1 MTRCART
8 ANGATRREWSRQL
21 PGTPRPPSTRAA
33 TPTPPNDAL
42 WGESRHDH
50 PDAPARR
57 RGHPWPLEHASAV
70 PTIAGHGAQRAV
82 HNPAAEAHAT
92 STRRSD
98 DQKPCSGRNLDRE
111 SPPIIHG
118 APVFDT
124 RGPSRPLFLEPL
136 ARATGAAPRRSSLRG
151 SRRPLAWPDRARTG
165 GASLPSPGRRRRR
178 RHSRHCQL
186 DPMRARRVVHRAA
199 AASVKLGVT
208 AFVLPAQGV
217 GLGCQVP
224 LAFADKRL
232 SEVFRRPGSRNQGM
246 GGGPDDEKRPN
257 GFPRVP
263 ARDGGVL
270 GVGTS
275 WRRWAIWCCPGAR
288 GLGYVSF
295 AGQRGLR
302 HGRHAFPGADAGELL
317 Q

>member
-42 WGESRHDH
+42 RGESRHDH

-118 APVFDT
+118 AP
-124 RGPSRPLFLEPL
+124 SL
-136 ARATGAAPRRSSLRG
+136 AAPRCPSKQG
-151 SRRPLAWPDRARTG
+151 SRSAPLGRFRSGIAWAVPASRPSGPYPTGTPRGRRGQERRLEREPRTG
-165 GASLPSPGRRRRR
+165 MQPT
-178 RHSRHCQL
+178 
-186 DPMRARRVVHRAA
+186 
-199 AASVKLGVT
+199 SVCVQQAT
-208 AFVLPAQGV
+208 P
-217 GLGCQVP
+217 
-224 LAFADKRL
+224 
-232 SEVFRRPGSRNQGM
+232 
-246 GGGPDDEKRPN
+246 
-257 GFPRVP
+257 
-263 ARDGGVL
+263 
-270 GVGTS
+270 
-275 WRRWAIWCCPGAR
+275 
-288 GLGYVSF
+288 
-295 AGQRGLR
+295 
-302 HGRHAFPGADAGELL
+302 
-317 Q
+317 

>member
-118 APVFDT
+118 APQNHAHA
-124 RGPSRPLFLEPL
+124 RGKRRLRQRRPPL
-136 ARATGAAPRRSSLRG
+136 ALPAGRVAQLMPRPRPHRPGGARRPPADAATTQRRSN
-151 SRRPLAWPDRARTG
+151 
-165 GASLPSPGRRRRR
+165 PSQQRSSQR
-178 RHSRHCQL
+178 S
-186 DPMRARRVVHRAA
+186 
-199 AASVKLGVT
+199 
-208 AFVLPAQGV
+208 
-217 GLGCQVP
+217 
-224 LAFADKRL
+224 
-232 SEVFRRPGSRNQGM
+232 
-246 GGGPDDEKRPN
+246 
-257 GFPRVP
+257 VP
-263 ARDGGVL
+263 AHERH
-270 GVGTS
+270 TS
-275 WRRWAIWCCPGAR
+275 
-288 GLGYVSF
+288 
-295 AGQRGLR
+295 
-302 HGRHAFPGADAGELL
+302 
-317 Q
+317 

>member
-118 APVFDT
+118 APYSSSRTAPWIRYAHT
-124 RGPSRPLFLEPL
+124 RLRPGKDYPVRPKPTNLSGVEASTPVPCQRFLM
-136 ARATGAAPRRSSLRG
+136 LRG
-151 SRRPLAWPDRARTG
+151 T
-165 GASLPSPGRRRRR
+165 ASGSPSN
-178 RHSRHCQL
+178 
-186 DPMRARRVVHRAA
+186 
-199 AASVKLGVT
+199 K
-208 AFVLPAQGV
+208 
-217 GLGCQVP
+217 
-224 LAFADKRL
+224 
-232 SEVFRRPGSRNQGM
+232 E
-246 GGGPDDEKRPN
+246 
-257 GFPRVP
+257 PR
-263 ARDGGVL
+263 G
-270 GVGTS
+270 
-275 WRRWAIWCCPGAR
+275 
-288 GLGYVSF
+288 
-295 AGQRGLR
+295 
-302 HGRHAFPGADAGELL
+302 
-317 Q
+317 

>member
-118 APVFDT
+118 APAIGGTHPGRSSCVRNVVT
-124 RGPSRPLFLEPL
+124 PSRSGCAGKPTVRKAQLPGGNRMTKKRMPAAE
-136 ARATGAAPRRSSLRG
+136 RQRETGTRWSPPPG
-151 SRRPLAWPDRARTG
+151 GRPA
-165 GASLPSPGRRRRR
+165 
-178 RHSRHCQL
+178 
-186 DPMRARRVVHRAA
+186 
-199 AASVKLGVT
+199 
-208 AFVLPAQGV
+208 
-217 GLGCQVP
+217 
-224 LAFADKRL
+224 
-232 SEVFRRPGSRNQGM
+232 
-246 GGGPDDEKRPN
+246 
-257 GFPRVP
+257 
-263 ARDGGVL
+263 
-270 GVGTS
+270 
-275 WRRWAIWCCPGAR
+275 
-288 GLGYVSF
+288 
-295 AGQRGLR
+295 
-302 HGRHAFPGADAGELL
+302 
-317 Q
+317 

>member
-92 STRRSD
+92 STLRSD

-118 APVFDT
+118 APKKMSIDHKIPRNGYDDAITILHLPIPVLSGVSLSAPAD
-124 RGPSRPLFLEPL
+124 REPL
-136 ARATGAAPRRSSLRG
+136 HRSVPADPSPARVRIPHACSAVTERLTSSISWSSGPRTPRRST
-151 SRRPLAWPDRARTG
+151 RP
-165 GASLPSPGRRRRR
+165 
-178 RHSRHCQL
+178 RHA
-186 DPMRARRVVHRAA
+186 ARRAA
-199 AASVKLGVT
+199 
-208 AFVLPAQGV
+208 
-217 GLGCQVP
+217 
-224 LAFADKRL
+224 
-232 SEVFRRPGSRNQGM
+232 
-246 GGGPDDEKRPN
+246 
-257 GFPRVP
+257 
-263 ARDGGVL
+263 
-270 GVGTS
+270 
-275 WRRWAIWCCPGAR
+275 
-288 GLGYVSF
+288 
-295 AGQRGLR
+295 
-302 HGRHAFPGADAGELL
+302 
-317 Q
+317 

>member
-118 APVFDT
+118 APQLFVGPVAT
-124 RGPSRPLFLEPL
+124 RVYNL
-136 ARATGAAPRRSSLRG
+136 RATSDVSSVVQSSSMMTPALTPPRRHAQCALRRG
-151 SRRPLAWPDRARTG
+151 SGHSCMRR
-165 GASLPSPGRRRRR
+165 
-178 RHSRHCQL
+178 
-186 DPMRARRVVHRAA
+186 
-199 AASVKLGVT
+199 
-208 AFVLPAQGV
+208 
-217 GLGCQVP
+217 
-224 LAFADKRL
+224 
-232 SEVFRRPGSRNQGM
+232 
-246 GGGPDDEKRPN
+246 
-257 GFPRVP
+257 
-263 ARDGGVL
+263 
-270 GVGTS
+270 
-275 WRRWAIWCCPGAR
+275 
-288 GLGYVSF
+288 
-295 AGQRGLR
+295 
-302 HGRHAFPGADAGELL
+302 
-317 Q
+317 

>member
-82 HNPAAEAHAT
+82 HNPAAEAHPT

-118 APVFDT
+118 APDLLT
-124 RGPSRPLFLEPL
+124 AGPAAALTPWRL
-136 ARATGAAPRRSSLRG
+136 AGNALPTEA
-151 SRRPLAWPDRARTG
+151 DRARICNLSPATVVAGRLDAALPRYEPAVERTLHEAAISRRSATG
-165 GASLPSPGRRRRR
+165 RMGHVRASL
-178 RHSRHCQL
+178 
-186 DPMRARRVVHRAA
+186 A
-199 AASVKLGVT
+199 
-208 AFVLPAQGV
+208 AQGGWDIERV
-217 GLGCQVP
+217 R
-224 LAFADKRL
+224 FADHFC
-232 SEVFRRPGSRNQGM
+232 SS
-246 GGGPDDEKRPN
+246 
-257 GFPRVP
+257 
-263 ARDGGVL
+263 
-270 GVGTS
+270 
-275 WRRWAIWCCPGAR
+275 
-288 GLGYVSF
+288 
-295 AGQRGLR
+295 
-302 HGRHAFPGADAGELL
+302 
-317 Q
+317 

>member
-118 APVFDT
+118 APDSRGRVGGVRPRRRASAVSGT
-124 RGPSRPLFLEPL
+124 RAAPPQARDRTGCKGMPDRPVRVRPVVRRWEGPDKASLFTP
-136 ARATGAAPRRSSLRG
+136 TGASRGGHRAVRIVAVVSLREIVERARSSTR
-151 SRRPLAWPDRARTG
+151 SSNRP
-165 GASLPSPGRRRRR
+165 
-178 RHSRHCQL
+178 
-186 DPMRARRVVHRAA
+186 
-199 AASVKLGVT
+199 
-208 AFVLPAQGV
+208 
-217 GLGCQVP
+217 
-224 LAFADKRL
+224 
-232 SEVFRRPGSRNQGM
+232 
-246 GGGPDDEKRPN
+246 
-257 GFPRVP
+257 
-263 ARDGGVL
+263 
-270 GVGTS
+270 
-275 WRRWAIWCCPGAR
+275 
-288 GLGYVSF
+288 
-295 AGQRGLR
+295 
-302 HGRHAFPGADAGELL
+302 
-317 Q
+317 

>member
-1 MTRCART
+1 MLLPTSVRSGAQTISPTATTEAPPRTRPPTENCESRGHTNTRFLSGPPNRVTRIPPRRSLDPGMTRCART

-118 APVFDT
+118 APHFRRCVCAPEVSEPFFDL
-124 RGPSRPLFLEPL
+124 G
-136 ARATGAAPRRSSLRG
+136 RAASPTAVGATAV
-151 SRRPLAWPDRARTG
+151 
-165 GASLPSPGRRRRR
+165 
-178 RHSRHCQL
+178 
-186 DPMRARRVVHRAA
+186 VVHA
-199 AASVKLGVT
+199 
-208 AFVLPAQGV
+208 
-217 GLGCQVP
+217 
-224 LAFADKRL
+224 
-232 SEVFRRPGSRNQGM
+232 
-246 GGGPDDEKRPN
+246 
-257 GFPRVP
+257 
-263 ARDGGVL
+263 
-270 GVGTS
+270 
-275 WRRWAIWCCPGAR
+275 
-288 GLGYVSF
+288 
-295 AGQRGLR
+295 
-302 HGRHAFPGADAGELL
+302 
-317 Q
+317 

>member
-118 APVFDT
+118 APDL
-124 RGPSRPLFLEPL
+124 RAPL
-136 ARATGAAPRRSSLRG
+136 ALGPPRADSLRREAPEGLLRDACAAGAAVVAASWMPSSEPSPVRTELTLGLSIASSSSRSVRLRIAFTSCPVSDKWDSLLLWVRG
-151 SRRPLAWPDRARTG
+151 SYSNATKPTLAELAVARAYWSQEHRGGRPVSHAQP
-165 GASLPSPGRRRRR
+165 
-178 RHSRHCQL
+178 
-186 DPMRARRVVHRAA
+186 
-199 AASVKLGVT
+199 
-208 AFVLPAQGV
+208 VLH
-217 GLGCQVP
+217 
-224 LAFADKRL
+224 D
-232 SEVFRRPGSRNQGM
+232 
-246 GGGPDDEKRPN
+246 
-257 GFPRVP
+257 
-263 ARDGGVL
+263 
-270 GVGTS
+270 
-275 WRRWAIWCCPGAR
+275 
-288 GLGYVSF
+288 
-295 AGQRGLR
+295 
-302 HGRHAFPGADAGELL
+302 
-317 Q
+317 

>member
-92 STRRSD
+92 STLRSD

-118 APVFDT
+118 APT
-124 RGPSRPLFLEPL
+124 RHGSSIARTASVGESMSTPASPFSGSPSEHGRRERQEAGTSPASSPRSVPRRCRP
-136 ARATGAAPRRSSLRG
+136 RASSSAGCGSTGAPTCR
-151 SRRPLAWPDRARTG
+151 WT
-165 GASLPSPGRRRRR
+165 
-178 RHSRHCQL
+178 
-186 DPMRARRVVHRAA
+186 
-199 AASVKLGVT
+199 T
-208 AFVLPAQGV
+208 W
-217 GLGCQVP
+217 
-224 LAFADKRL
+224 
-232 SEVFRRPGSRNQGM
+232 
-246 GGGPDDEKRPN
+246 
-257 GFPRVP
+257 
-263 ARDGGVL
+263 RDG
-270 GVGTS
+270 
-275 WRRWAIWCCPGAR
+275 
-288 GLGYVSF
+288 
-295 AGQRGLR
+295 
-302 HGRHAFPGADAGELL
+302 
-317 Q
+317 

>member
-118 APVFDT
+118 APENEG
-124 RGPSRPLFLEPL
+124 RS
-136 ARATGAAPRRSSLRG
+136 ASAAESWPERG
-151 SRRPLAWPDRARTG
+151 SSTPE
-165 GASLPSPGRRRRR
+165 
-178 RHSRHCQL
+178 
-186 DPMRARRVVHRAA
+186 AA
-199 AASVKLGVT
+199 ARPTT
-208 AFVLPAQGV
+208 ATWL
-217 GLGCQVP
+217 
-224 LAFADKRL
+224 
-232 SEVFRRPGSRNQGM
+232 
-246 GGGPDDEKRPN
+246 
-257 GFPRVP
+257 
-263 ARDGGVL
+263 
-270 GVGTS
+270 
-275 WRRWAIWCCPGAR
+275 
-288 GLGYVSF
+288 
-295 AGQRGLR
+295 LR
-302 HGRHAFPGADAGELL
+302 HGWSSPPRRPADRRNASIPLASAPSDLAPVRQRE
-317 Q
+317 

>member
-118 APVFDT
+118 APALA
-124 RGPSRPLFLEPL
+124 GIQSELESWPT
-136 ARATGAAPRRSSLRG
+136 ASDNNRWDMIAFKAGAAGAGTCPGGITHIQTSPTATQTGGLTVSLPAPSVAGNLVVISWATNSSTALSVPSGSWTQNTLCSGGVCEGFFYLSPIQNMSVQTVALGCPAVCRAQISEWSNVSGAPLPRDRTRSG
-151 SRRPLAWPDRARTG
+151 SR
-165 GASLPSPGRRRRR
+165 
-178 RHSRHCQL
+178 
-186 DPMRARRVVHRAA
+186 
-199 AASVKLGVT
+199 
-208 AFVLPAQGV
+208 
-217 GLGCQVP
+217 
-224 LAFADKRL
+224 
-232 SEVFRRPGSRNQGM
+232 
-246 GGGPDDEKRPN
+246 
-257 GFPRVP
+257 
-263 ARDGGVL
+263 
-270 GVGTS
+270 
-275 WRRWAIWCCPGAR
+275 
-288 GLGYVSF
+288 
-295 AGQRGLR
+295 LR
-302 HGRHAFPGADAGELL
+302 
-317 Q
+317 

>member
-92 STRRSD
+92 STLRSD

-111 SPPIIHG
+111 SPRIIHG
-118 APVFDT
+118 APVKQGHHRFDQLHDHQHRT
-124 RGPSRPLFLEPL
+124 EGLRPPEPRRLRQTSPQNRSPKSTSAATTGIPSETT
-136 ARATGAAPRRSSLRG
+136 ASHHRADNPHASRSYRFATPKRAPRAG
-151 SRRPLAWPDRARTG
+151 HVDRE
-165 GASLPSPGRRRRR
+165 
-178 RHSRHCQL
+178 
-186 DPMRARRVVHRAA
+186 
-199 AASVKLGVT
+199 
-208 AFVLPAQGV
+208 
-217 GLGCQVP
+217 LGCNEQ
-224 LAFADKRL
+224 
-232 SEVFRRPGSRNQGM
+232 
-246 GGGPDDEKRPN
+246 
-257 GFPRVP
+257 
-263 ARDGGVL
+263 
-270 GVGTS
+270 
-275 WRRWAIWCCPGAR
+275 
-288 GLGYVSF
+288 
-295 AGQRGLR
+295 
-302 HGRHAFPGADAGELL
+302 
-317 Q
+317 